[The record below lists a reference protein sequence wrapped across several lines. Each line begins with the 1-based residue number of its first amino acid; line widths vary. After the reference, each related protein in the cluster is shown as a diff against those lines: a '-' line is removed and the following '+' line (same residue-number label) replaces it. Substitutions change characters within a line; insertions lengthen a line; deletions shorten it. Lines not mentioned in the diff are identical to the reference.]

1 MIKIFTES
9 TIQAD
14 LTLARSSLPEDSP
27 VAVIMKAS
35 DDYNSAFNVQTYK
48 FSKLVQDLFA
58 DGYAVFYC
66 KMEDADLDGALE
78 RLPLGGRRVDLLYI
92 GAHGS
97 PTSIHFATGESGDFF
112 VEDVA
117 KLRLSTLSERV
128 YICFDSCH
136 SGKIIAPAFQK
147 KIPHATI
154 WSMNAEMYGA
164 YYVRGEIPRFLLK
177 DDSRKLVLLHESDI
191 RVKKKLIADF
201 RKDPFLAPFKKMD
214 LSDVMYLAAQGDASA
229 LYFLAQRENLSFF
242 MRCQLL
248 EFAHSGGDKLALHD
262 LISHYLLLKQDDKAL
277 LLVKEIIRK
286 GDERAYEEVV
296 SRGFSLKARDL
307 RFDVGDK
314 NIRRKYLDLFRLGVF
329 DDDLNRAA
337 FLLAFSLIEGE
348 IYRYTWL
355 EEVIINLGDSFIPYI
370 ESLKSF
376 IQGSDQVRRA
386 LYIFLKARK
395 SDIDAELVLKLAE
408 LKRDHW
414 PHYARGVLAF
424 EKGDLDRAVSEFV
437 LSDMVDGD
445 DFIKKIAYKTEH
457 KDACY
462 YLYQQDPSLDYFL
475 RAAARQGHLEA
486 MEIMGGAL

>member
-1 MIKIFTES
+1 
-9 TIQAD
+9 
-14 LTLARSSLPEDSP
+14 
-27 VAVIMKAS
+27 V
-35 DDYNSAFNVQTYK
+35 
-48 FSKLVQDLFA
+48 
-58 DGYAVFYC
+58 
-66 KMEDADLDGALE
+66 
-78 RLPLGGRRVDLLYI
+78 
-92 GAHGS
+92 H
-97 PTSIHFATGESGDFF
+97 
-112 VEDVA
+112 
-117 KLRLSTLSERV
+117 
-128 YICFDSCH
+128 ICFDSCH
-136 SGKIIAPAFQK
+136 SAKIIAPAFQK

-154 WSMNAEMYGA
+154 WALGEETYGA
-164 YYVRGEIPRFLLK
+164 GYVRGEVARFLLI
-177 DDSRKLVLLHESDI
+177 DQFRKAVLLHE
-191 RVKKKLIADF
+191 ADKEVENKVVADYY
-201 RKDPFLAPFKKMD
+201 KDPYINSFKKMN

-229 LYFLAQRENLSFF
+229 LYFLAQRESLSSF
-242 MRCQLL
+242 MRCALL
-248 EFAHSGGDKLALHD
+248 EFAHSGGDKFASVD

-277 LLVKEIIRK
+277 LLVKEIIRE

-329 DDDLNRAA
+329 DDDLNRVA

-355 EEVIINLGDSFIPYI
+355 EEMIINLGDSFIPYI
-370 ESLKSF
+370 ERLMSY
-376 IQGSDQVRRA
+376 IQESDQVRRA
-386 LYIFLKARK
+386 LYIFLNARK
-395 SDIDAELVLKLAE
+395 NDIDAELVLKLAE

-457 KDACY
+457 QDACY
-462 YLYQQDPSLDYFL
+462 YLYQQDPTLDYFL
-475 RAAARQGHLEA
+475 RAAARQGHLKA